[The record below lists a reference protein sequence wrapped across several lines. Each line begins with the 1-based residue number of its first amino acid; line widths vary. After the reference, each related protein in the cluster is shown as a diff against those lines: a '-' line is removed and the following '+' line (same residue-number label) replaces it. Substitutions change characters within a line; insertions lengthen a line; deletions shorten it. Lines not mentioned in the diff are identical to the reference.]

1 MFILWHLIVNVLSA
15 VCSKN
20 VFVVVR
26 FNASL
31 SVYRIHIALVKVL
44 HQSFF
49 LQCNAPHFILV
60 RDLTPTSW
68 ELWLWLYSLWSRT
81 LSVAVIVGIVRLL
94 VAALVATDGL
104 RLSSLSTDEELVC

>member
-1 MFILWHLIVNVLSA
+1 MFILRHLIVNVLSV
-15 VCSKN
+15 VCSKY

-26 FNASL
+26 FNTSL

-60 RDLTPTSW
+60 WDLTPTSW
-68 ELWLWLYSLWSRT
+68 ELWLRLYSLWSRT

-104 RLSSLSTDEELVC
+104 RLSSLSTDKELVC